1 MMEDRI
7 TELEM
12 KVAFQDDTINQLDAV
27 ICKQQKQIDMLISR
41 QKQLFDFANDS
52 AKDTKATSSLTDD
65 IPPHY

>member
-27 ICKQQKQIDMLISR
+27 ICKQQKQIDLLISQ
-41 QKQLFDFANDS
+41 QKQLLGFANDS
-52 AKDTKATSSLTDD
+52 AKDTKAAPSLMDD